1 MKNCEICGAVIVPG
15 SGRSK
20 YCSEACARAAQLNQ
34 YRKYNMEADGKSPLR
49 IHPMDYAEIVR
60 DVGYL
65 EGLAA
70 GMDAHI
76 GGLMTE
82 TCEDLMRILKPYGGV
97 NNG

>member
-1 MKNCEICGAVIVPG
+1 MKNCEICGTVITPG

-34 YRKYNMEADGKSPLR
+34 YRKYNMEADGKTPPR

-60 DVGYL
+60 NVGFL
-65 EGLAA
+65 EGLAT
-70 GMDAHI
+70 GVDDRI
-76 GGLMTE
+76 GVCITE
-82 TCEDLMRILKPYGGV
+82 TCDDLMRILKPYGGV